1 MKLPPKVTS
10 VFATGCFVIT
20 GATIGAP
27 LLEEEEL
34 LLELELL
41 LEELEE
47 LELLLDEELE
57 ELELDELELDELL
70 LEELF
75 LLPPSPPPHP
85 ERTRHMMMALQ
96 RVVSRANFI
105 LGNPVK
111 NARRL
116 RQSPRSGKH
125 RFYRL
130 LKI

>member
-1 MKLPPKVTS
+1 MKLPPRVTS

-70 LEELF
+70 
-75 LLPPSPPPHP
+75 S
-85 ERTRHMMMALQ
+85 
-96 RVVSRANFI
+96 I
-105 LGNPVK
+105 WKDG
-111 NARRL
+111 RR
-116 RQSPRSGKH
+116 
-125 RFYRL
+125 RFEMQAEDVRIYGE
-130 LKI
+130 